1 MITGVC
7 GVGKSTITQELS
19 RNLNLT
25 WGDYADLMLEVMGE
39 KDKDK
44 IQYLGW
50 KIRRSVYDQVE
61 NLIAERFSK
70 HNSDG
75 RIHLLENHLTIVQD
89 GAVVSFPV
97 GDYEK
102 YNLIGLVSVTA
113 SPQAILDRRLK
124 DPTRKRLTDTLELIE
139 KQQRVNAEEAIKIS
153 RYLGVPLM
161 EVANNDGKPPVLEV
175 QKWSREIIF
184 GENKVKHPERS

>member
-39 KDKDK
+39 TDKDK
-44 IQYLGW
+44 IQYLDW
-50 KIRRSVYDQVE
+50 ETRRSVYDQVE
-61 NLIAERFSK
+61 SLIFERFSK
-70 HNSDG
+70 QNSDG
-75 RIHLLENHLTIVQD
+75 RIHLLENHLTVVQD

-113 SPQAILDRRLK
+113 SPQSILDRRLK
-124 DPTRKRLTDTLELIE
+124 DSTRKRLTDTLELLR
-139 KQQRVNAEEAIKIS
+139 KQQRVNAEEAVKVS
-153 RYLGVPLM
+153 KYLRVPLM
-161 EVANNDGKPPVLEV
+161 EVVNNDGRPPVLEV
-175 QKWSREIIF
+175 LKWSREIIF
-184 GENKVKHPERS
+184 GESRIKHPERS